1 MCLYIL
7 RAFHLG
13 IHTESNRVEKRG
25 DINEGKQDWSWVVT
39 IDAGWWTMGV
49 PCCSVY
55 LYRFS
60 NSLGIIQKF
69 L

>member
-25 DINEGKQDWSWVVT
+25 DINEGKQDWS
-39 IDAGWWTMGV
+39 
-49 PCCSVY
+49 
-55 LYRFS
+55 
-60 NSLGIIQKF
+60 
-69 L
+69 